1 MSIKLQNSI
10 DVILTTIGAV
20 SGVVSTL
27 DEVEQIARMFLLFVS
42 IISGLL
48 LILVNWNKGIIQLKQ
63 WLTK

>member
-1 MSIKLQNSI
+1 MSIRLQNSI

>member
-10 DVILTTIGAV
+10 DLMLTTIGAV

-27 DEVEQIARMFLLFVS
+27 DEIEQMGRIFLLFVS

-48 LILVNWNKGIIQLKQ
+48 LILVNWNKGVTQLKQ